1 MALVSN
7 TVWALDPGPQT
18 SALIGLEPGT
28 RLPRDPL
35 LASND
40 VVLKEVQALRFGTL
54 WIEIPRSY
62 GMPASNALLDTAF
75 WVGRFTEA
83 CPVDVEL
90 ISRKEVV
97 LALCG
102 TARAGDS
109 NVIRALKDLYAE
121 HPKASAVGS
130 EPAVGVK
137 TAPGPLYGIRRDLWQ
152 ALAVAVVATETEENL
167 GNG

>member
-1 MALVSN
+1 MPSASKV
-7 TVWALDPGPQT
+7 VWAIDPGPEV
-18 SALIGLEPGT
+18 SAFIGLDLST
-28 RLPRDPL
+28 RLPRDPI

-40 VVLKEVQALRFGTL
+40 VVREEVQALRFGTL
-54 WIEIPRSY
+54 WIEMPRSY
-62 GMPASNALLDTAF
+62 GMPASNALLDTTF

-83 CPVDVEL
+83 CPVDVGL

-121 HPKASAVGS
+121 HPKASNLGS

-152 ALAVAVVATETEENL
+152 ALAIAVVVAETEENTE
-167 GNG
+167 NG